1 MTRAARMLIA
11 TALATL
17 GTFALLTACGDDGTM
32 GVGPAADG
40 GVDVDAMVTTEAG
53 PSSMEVCKAYV
64 RAYCDRS
71 NECGVG
77 DPGCAAFEAL
87 CPDYVFGV
95 GSVRTVADVIACT
108 VTRRQQSCSELAA
121 GITPSCAPA
130 GTLAAGASCNFAAG
144 CASSTCLNGGAGACG
159 TCAAPSTDGGCSPSC
174 DENPLGPCIACA
186 VNERC
191 VAGACT
197 PLVPAKELAVGEA
210 CSSDRRD
217 GVCGASL
224 RCLTKNAGERTGTC
238 AAPPAAGQPCLYGV
252 SDAQHACA
260 GHCGGALDAGATCV
274 DGPGAEDTRCARNED
289 CAAALVCSL
298 TGGYCTEPAADG
310 ALCPIIPATSSA
322 RATCARTSFCKPVP
336 STGDLEGKCTPTV
349 APGGACSK
357 GDDRCAAGTSCRAT
371 TLDDGGLGPTTCQP
385 GGDRA
390 ALGEPCTTFG
400 DCAPNAICGPDH
412 RCALPVCK

>member
-1 MTRAARMLIA
+1 MVGSAAA
-11 TALATL
+11 ALVGL
-17 GTFALLTACGDDGTM
+17 GFLVACSDDDGAA
-32 GVGPAADG
+32 PAPIADG
-40 GVDVDAMVTTEAG
+40 GVVDDTGAVVVDAG
-53 PSSMEVCKAYV
+53 PTPTDVCKAYI

-87 CPDYVFGV
+87 CPDYVFGA
-95 GSVRTVADVIACT
+95 GSARTVADVIACT

-130 GTLAAGASCNFAAG
+130 GTLAAGAACNFATG
-144 CASSTCLNGGAGACG
+144 CASYTCLNGGAGACG
-159 TCAAPSTDGGCSPSC
+159 TCAASSTDGGCSPSC

-197 PLVPAKELAVGEA
+197 PLVPAKVLGAGEA
-210 CSSDRRD
+210 CSTDRRA

-224 RCLTKNAGERTGTC
+224 RCLTPNAGERTGTC
-238 AAPPAAGQPCLYGV
+238 SAPPAAGEPCLYGV
-252 SDAQHACA
+252 SGGQHACA
-260 GHCGGALDAGATCV
+260 GHCGGALDVAATCD

-289 CAAALVCSL
+289 CEAALVCSL
-298 TGGYCTEPAADG
+298 TGGFCTRPAADG

-322 RATCARTSFCKPVP
+322 RATCARTSFCKAVP

-371 TLDDGGLGPTTCQP
+371 TLDDGGVGPTTCQP

-390 ALGEPCTTFG
+390 AIGEPCRTLA
-400 DCAPNAICGPDH
+400 DCAPNAICSPANV
-412 RCALPVCK
+412 CALPVCQ